1 LCQNRLV
8 LNLSELRKG
17 EKGIIGKIS
26 RADVFLKLLDMGC
39 VAGEEIQV
47 QFIAPMGDP
56 IAILVSGYTIC
67 IRIAEARVIEIKK
80 I

>member
-1 LCQNRLV
+1 MCQNRLV

-26 RADVFLKLLDMGC
+26 R
-39 VAGEEIQV
+39 EIQV